1 MECDFKMKAR
11 YTVTILLT
19 FFLLLTACSSNSE
32 KSIEDVTTDIVDQIN
47 SIADNVDPHVLSV
60 KGGTLSNYP
69 NQPIGDSFSE
79 FFDNPT
85 WEYFVADSGEEI
97 VEFAGNLMYEETEV
111 KARLQFIMH
120 QDNTF
125 EVGALSFNDVP
136 QNIIVTNQ
144 MLRAVFIPEA
154 DQNEAGNQETTTV
167 SDENDK
173 QSDPPTLNS
182 SAIQEKEDI
191 FPSMSNNEKKA
202 LNIFFSNFSEVNFGN
217 FYSTNYDDA
226 NLINFGVLHNYI
238 NNNDLVEVQD
248 SDYVLQGEYVT
259 KTIKKYFGLN
269 IPNQS
274 TDQYAYEGDNY
285 FWPGAA
291 GELFSNFSQVT
302 EFIKNDDGTFTASIS
317 IYSAGLEY
325 EGDPKIYEPMNGT
338 WDEQFTPEYIGSASA
353 TVKGVTLNGKQTYH
367 LLEYTLN

>member
-1 MECDFKMKAR
+1 M
-11 YTVTILLT
+11 
-19 FFLLLTACSSNSE
+19 LTACSSNSE

-47 SIADNVDPHVLSV
+47 NIADNVDPHVLSV

-97 VEFAGNLMYEETEV
+97 VEFSGNLMYEDTEV

-136 QNIIVTNQ
+136 QNILVTNQ

-173 QSDPPTLNS
+173 QNDPRL
-182 SAIQEKEDI
+182 
-191 FPSMSNNEKKA
+191 
-202 LNIFFSNFSEVNFGN
+202 
-217 FYSTNYDDA
+217 
-226 NLINFGVLHNYI
+226 
-238 NNNDLVEVQD
+238 
-248 SDYVLQGEYVT
+248 
-259 KTIKKYFGLN
+259 
-269 IPNQS
+269 
-274 TDQYAYEGDNY
+274 
-285 FWPGAA
+285 
-291 GELFSNFSQVT
+291 
-302 EFIKNDDGTFTASIS
+302 
-317 IYSAGLEY
+317 
-325 EGDPKIYEPMNGT
+325 
-338 WDEQFTPEYIGSASA
+338 
-353 TVKGVTLNGKQTYH
+353 
-367 LLEYTLN
+367 